1 MLTDRQ
7 VVLMRQKLMKGKTQ
21 QAAAAASDMSE
32 RSVRNW
38 NKGPLPS
45 EKKDRRRKSTRPDP
59 FAGVWA
65 EEVEPLLEADVDR
78 ILAAPTVLEW
88 LDERHPG
95 RFNASHLRT
104 LQRRIRD
111 WRALNGPE
119 REVYFEQKHPPGRE
133 AQMDFTHCD
142 SLKVTIGGE
151 PFEHMVFE
159 FILSHSGWRYAQIC
173 YSETFVALVSG
184 QCQGAL
190 WDRSLWAPQRV
201 PGRLDAPKAAA
212 KYALRSL
219 ACRYRN
225 EEVQQLETELE
236 RLTRAAAPALV
247 SAFGVGTASSLLI
260 AAGSNTDRLRG
271 GQERQPVCCDAQ
283 AEGRQGPGLQRAL
296 QGDTRPLRT
305 EGYQDQL
312 VQCARERHPKP
323 PRSTLFVAEQGH
335 RRRIVVVRLRY
346 EGHPLSQALCGSR
359 GPAIQ
364 RPNRILD
371 HAQAN
376 LVLRGS
382 CRAGTPPSE
391 GLHSAGAGP
400 QGPTSSRWSSTRSSS
415 GA

>member
-184 QCQGAL
+184 LQGAL
-190 WDRSLWAPQRV
+190 W
-201 PGRLDAPKAAA
+201 
-212 KYALRSL
+212 
-219 ACRYRN
+219 
-225 EEVQQLETELE
+225 ELG
-236 RLTRAAAPALV
+236 AAPEVVRSDNL
-247 SAFGVGTASSLLI
+247 SAATHKLKDGKGRDFNERYKEILDHYGLKATRTNSYSAHENGVAEQGHR
-260 AAGSNTDRLRG
+260 RLK
-271 GQERQPVCCDAQ
+271 DSI
-283 AEGRQGPGLQRAL
+283 
-296 QGDTRPLRT
+296 
-305 EGYQDQL
+305 QL
-312 VQCARERHPKP
+312 VQCARER
-323 PRSTLFVAEQGH
+323 
-335 RRRIVVVRLRY
+335 
-346 EGHPLSQALCGSR
+346 
-359 GPAIQ
+359 
-364 RPNRILD
+364 
-371 HAQAN
+371 
-376 LVLRGS
+376 S

-400 QGPTSSRWSSTRSSS
+400 QGQLRLRVGGAVHEVRPGPSGQAQQAGQGEGGERVPAPEGAASRPGSRVPELQL
-415 GA
+415 